1 MAYPARW
8 VEDAAGYASAVVA
21 GAGIRYLADKNAN
34 LQESDPVRL
43 LYPMAP
49 AVVGAVGTYYLDG
62 IAASAAQGIAFAGAA
77 LFGAFAVP
85 ILQKALT
92 GKAAGRSFVRVS
104 TAVGVRNRMPATRP
118 VAGAWRI

>member
-8 VEDAAGYASAVVA
+8 VEDATGYGSAVVA
-21 GAGIRYLADKNAN
+21 GAGIRYLADRNAN
-34 LQESDPVRL
+34 LQESDPARL
-43 LYPMAP
+43 LYPAAP
-49 AVVGAVGTYYLDG
+49 AVIGAIGAYYLGG
-62 IAASAAQGIAFAGAA
+62 IAASAAQGVAFAGAA

-92 GKAAGRSFVRVS
+92 GKAAGRGFVRAS
-104 TAVGVRNRMPATRP
+104 TAVGVRNGAPATRP